1 MKMKKNIVSA
11 VAGACFALATYG
23 ASNVFN
29 DAVFWFR
36 GGKDLLTSDDRA
48 GCMQQGE
55 FYDDLH
61 ADNDTHANHQMSMVN
76 YWKDSNAKA
85 FRGNAAFV
93 SEQVV
98 FPALGKSVARDMQV
112 LRLSNKAVKSGTKY
126 YFWPEVV
133 NPRSVFDNYI
143 ANEFTIISRMRLDD
157 DGQART
163 QCVFKVGYKA
173 SEKRGMWLAFSELR
187 DSTKTK
193 YLIGRRTPTETG
205 NDASFRFT
213 DLQIPTNTWFDLAV
227 VVGNGKLRIGV
238 ALPETSSDNGNN
250 STIAFAETPMWT
262 ANSLSTGDDYR
273 LFSYSGQTTY
283 QEGKNTNELLDK
295 TCFIGSVQQMAIWGR
310 RLEDEE
316 VMAAFGMP
324 RPAIFRTGF
333 ENGSSNEFGG
343 TRSGSSQ
350 EIDGLG
356 SWQNVANTMETG
368 DTWTVNF
375 TALRDEAGLPQIFS
389 IKSLRGS
396 VGAQIEPILTNASH
410 NTSLGVRRVIPNG
423 RTFWPVSADLITEG
437 ANTLIIKRK
446 DGRAG
451 DFKMDAME
459 LGGTLGVG
467 KANHTIND
475 GRVYPER
482 IATGVPSA
490 ADPNPTHWPV
500 GFRPYQDNNTNLHF
514 RVWVD
519 PDVAD
524 VCAYKFSTCANRYP
538 RGDGYTVEGT
548 EAFTIHVNGSSVTN
562 CMAKDG
568 WEDIAVDFN
577 PGMLRGGWNDFE
589 IRSAAYETCHWL
601 FDRYRFETVLPKSFS
616 IPPYGNRILFR

>member
-1 MKMKKNIVSA
+1 MKKNIGSV
-11 VAGACFALATYG
+11 VVGACFALATYG

-36 GGKDLLTSDDRA
+36 GGKDIGGD
-48 GCMQQGE
+48 GYMQKGD
-55 FYDDLH
+55 FFDDLH
-61 ADNDTHANHQMSMVN
+61 ANEPTHDNHKMSMSG
-76 YWKDSNAKA
+76 YTGSYSA
-85 FRGNAAFV
+85 FAENAAFRN
-93 SEQVV
+93 EQVV
-98 FPALGKSVARDMQV
+98 FPAFGNQVAKEMRV
-112 LRLSNKAVKSGTKY
+112 LHISNVVKSKNY
-126 YFWPEVV
+126 YPFVV
-133 NPRSVFDNYI
+133 NPYPIFARNNIS
-143 ANEFTIISRMRLDD
+143 NEYTIISRIKMDE
-157 DGQART
+157 DGYNREECFLKIGYNSTARQGMT
-163 QCVFKVGYKA
+163 LGFAKYPA
-173 SEKRGMWLAFSELR
+173 SAN
-187 DSTKTK
+187 
-193 YLIGRRTPTETG
+193 ETG
-205 NDASFRFT
+205 ARYIKGNCTPDSESSNSSFQF
-213 DLQIPTNTWFDLAV
+213 DIHIPTNTWIDVAV
-227 VVGNGKLRIGV
+227 VVGNGKLRVGI
-238 ALPETSSDNGNN
+238 AAPESLAVHANN
-250 STIAFAETPMWT
+250 PTIAFAETPMWT
-262 ANSLSTGDDYR
+262 DKCPLLEDGYR
-273 LFSYSGQTTY
+273 LFCFKGQSAPATS
-283 QEGKNTNELLDK
+283 DSADR

-324 RPAIFRTGF
+324 RPALFRTGF
-333 ENGSSNEFGG
+333 DNGSSNEFGG

-356 SWQNVANTMETG
+356 SWQNIANTMQTG

-423 RTFWPVSADLITEG
+423 RTFWPVPADLITAG

-446 DGRAG
+446 DGGAG

-500 GFRPYQDNNTNLHF
+500 GLRPYQDNNTNLHF

-519 PDVAD
+519 PDVVD
-524 VCAYKFSTCANRYP
+524 VCAYKFSTCANRYASE
-538 RGDGYTVEGT
+538 GHTVEGT
-548 EAFTIHVNGSSVTN
+548 EAFTIYVNSSSVTN

-568 WEDIAVDFN
+568 WEDIALDFN
-577 PGMLRGGWNDFE
+577 PGVLRGGWNDFE

-616 IPPYGNRILFR
+616 IPPYGNKILIR